1 MIPRTTGTM
10 LWEPEHRGAE
20 AAAFRLGA
28 RIYWNAPP
36 QEDDT
41 GGQIAL
47 IKRVIA
53 ENYAGMVLA
62 PDQSL
67 ALVTPIR
74 LALARG
80 IPTVVIGSP
89 LLIPAGGRLFY
100 ILNNEEEGGRIAA
113 RRLALLLHGRGS
125 VAVLGMN
132 PDIAGIM
139 VRVRSFEQFLA
150 ENDPEIHV
158 VEKRIGTFNVPHE
171 QQVVEETLK
180 TNPNLDAIVAL
191 MGATTRGA
199 LATIDSNPEYRSVK
213 VIGFDPDNLEFS
225 SASLD
230 SVIVQNMPEMGDRA
244 VNLIL
249 AVREG
254 KAVAPEMELEPILVT
269 RENANSAEVRRWTS
283 MDYRPEPLRLDWSSL
298 P

>member
-1 MIPRTTGTM
+1 VIPRTTGTM

-20 AAAFRLGA
+20 AAAFTLGA

-53 ENYAGMVLA
+53 GNCAGMVLA

-67 ALVTPIR
+67 ALVTPVR
-74 LALARG
+74 QALARG

-89 LLIPAGGRLFY
+89 LLIPAEGRLFY

-113 RRLALLLHGRGS
+113 RRLARLLHGRGS

-158 VEKRIGTFNVPHE
+158 VEKRMGTFNVPHE

-180 TNPNLDAIVAL
+180 ANPNLDAIVAL

-254 KAVAPEMELEPILVT
+254 KAVAPEMKLEPILVT